1 MISYTENLLSSASLS
16 VVVAELAAYLEQRCT
31 QLLSFEDQAV
41 LAVCGQVLIL
51 EEYRLLV
58 DLVTQLARQTRKVEE
73 PS

>member
-1 MISYTENLLSSASLS
+1 M
-16 VVVAELAAYLEQRCT
+16 EQRCP

-41 LAVCGQVLIL
+41 LTVCGQVLIL

-58 DLVTQLARQTRKVEE
+58 DLVTQLARQTEKVEE